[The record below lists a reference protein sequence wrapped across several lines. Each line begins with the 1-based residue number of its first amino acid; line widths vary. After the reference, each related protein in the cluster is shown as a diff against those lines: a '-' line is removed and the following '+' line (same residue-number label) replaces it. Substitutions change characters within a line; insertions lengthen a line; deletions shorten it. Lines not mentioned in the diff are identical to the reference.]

1 MRKRIYAVLEG
12 NTEDRLGS
20 AYSTFMLICILLS
33 IVPLC
38 FKSDNAVFHWIDK
51 ATVSVFIADYLLRWY
66 TADYTQ
72 KPPSKSVFV
81 RYPFTFFAIID
92 LLSILPSL
100 SLLSSGFKLGKL
112 LRLGRLLKTMRAARS
127 FKTLRLLRYSRNFE
141 IILSVIKKEGQSL
154 LAVGGLA
161 VGYVFFSALIMFQ
174 VEPDSFD
181 TLWDALYWACVT
193 LTTVGYGDIYPVTTL
208 GRILGAIIAFSGIAA
223 LAIPT
228 GIITAGLTER
238 IARNTETARE
248 LKRQHQKDIEHDNEL
263 ARQRGRDDDHD
274 RILREHG
281 EMLKTIVE
289 KLEKLSEANSEKRS
303 EK

>member
-1 MRKRIYAVLEG
+1 MRKRIYTVLEG
-12 NTEDRLGS
+12 NTEDRSGS
-20 AYSTFMLICILLS
+20 VYSTFMLICILLS

-38 FKSDNAVFHWIDK
+38 FKSNNAIFHWIDK
-51 ATVSVFIADYLLRWY
+51 ATVIVFIADYLLRWF

-72 KPPSKSVFV
+72 TLPSKTAFL

-141 IILSVIKKEGQSL
+141 IILSVIKKEAQSL
-154 LAVGGLA
+154 LAVCGLA

-181 TLWDALYWACVT
+181 TLWEALYWACVT
-193 LTTVGYGDIYPVTTL
+193 LTTVGYGDIYPQTGI
-208 GRILGAIIAFSGIAA
+208 GRLVGVLSSFMGIAIVA
-223 LAIPT
+223 LPT
-228 GIITAGLTER
+228 GIITAGYM
-238 IARNTETARE
+238 
-248 LKRQHQKDIEHDNEL
+248 
-263 ARQRGRDDDHD
+263 
-274 RILREHG
+274 
-281 EMLKTIVE
+281 EMLHSNAV
-289 KLEKLSEANSEKRS
+289 LSTDETENAKNKQA
-303 EK
+303 